1 MKLAKALEFSK
12 LWCTLSII
20 NTFCVTKSSQR
31 RNRLGF
37 SKKLHKHCLLT
48 RRKVSTSEMQ

>member
-37 SKKLHKHCLLT
+37 SKKLHKHCLLKG
-48 RRKVSTSEMQ
+48 RKVSNSEM

>member
-12 LWCTLSII
+12 SWCILSII

-37 SKKLHKHCLLT
+37 SKKLHKHCLLKG
-48 RRKVSTSEMQ
+48 RKVSNSEM